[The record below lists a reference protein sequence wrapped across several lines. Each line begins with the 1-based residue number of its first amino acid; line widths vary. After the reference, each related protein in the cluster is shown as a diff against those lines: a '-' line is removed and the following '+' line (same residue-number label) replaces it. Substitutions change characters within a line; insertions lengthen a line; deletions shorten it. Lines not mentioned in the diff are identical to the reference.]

1 MATRYT
7 EMTEQFFDDEYNRIN
22 VEYDANLDRA
32 EIYQY
37 LDKQAVIFFDF
48 DHPFKN
54 YTKPILRP
62 SHFSGPQTFAVL
74 GIPRKQ

>member
-7 EMTEQFFDDEYNRIN
+7 EMTEQCFDDEYNRIN
-22 VEYDANLDRA
+22 VEYDANLDRE

-48 DHPFKN
+48 VREFKN
-54 YTKPILRP
+54 QPKPILRP
-62 SHFSGPQTFAVL
+62 SHFFGL
-74 GIPRKQ
+74 